1 MSFFKQAHD
10 PVLSTVSSK
19 QKEKE
24 ASSLSKNPINF
35 LAFTFAGTKN
45 RKAQQQKAAQ
55 KMIKKSPT
63 SAKGYFI
70 SAQLYQEQDD
80 FNSALNIYLH
90 GLKSVP
96 LDDPYHSSLLK
107 EKQKLLVKI
116 KQRCQGGFY
125 DLLSYDLLYLIFGYL
140 DYKDLLQCARVCRR
154 WNDFMMDW
162 PEFWNKL
169 KLGMPNLHQSTLL
182 SLLHGDT
189 QELRLEGPLDP
200 GLKCDI
206 FWLLS
211 SWEDNHFI
219 QKIHISISDIRLLS
233 NTARCMSA
241 TLKQIELIDCS
252 IEHKED
258 IIHNLLPACSPGL
271 THVSFLYKS
280 EPRLITYYPA
290 FPTISYQ
297 HTITLRRSPVKSQTA
312 TLKSVNINYS
322 TLTYLKLDKYL
333 KPLNTYNS
341 NSKDT
346 IIMKLI
352 KRCPNLVH
360 LFLPTCDNANSHISD
375 CIFEAIK
382 SCPRLINLIISVNAQ
397 MPQTALSNINEN
409 EYDIIKPPPVATFNN
424 ISSSSKTIFK
434 KTQKKM
440 LQLPIVGGV
449 NTTTISTCL
458 RRFVFVKYHWDIKP
472 TTFTEVFKACHS
484 SLELLYL
491 SYDGAS
497 LGRDPLEQ
505 LASLGCPRLREFRLA
520 TGDESHIG
528 DNNSNR
534 PMSGIMSRLFSACPA
549 LEAIQLDDTYWGDDF
564 LGLDGFVIETI
575 AKKCPRLRHF
585 CFMAGCERKN
595 GARRSHWR
603 SFLHFVNNKNVDK
616 ITKKEEREGSDAER
630 EEQQENATSTSQL
643 EYLKVTEMD
652 YETAYIL
659 IKNIVSLKYLHIK
672 WIQYF
677 GEKKIDHREKLRLIQ
692 EMREILMERGGLLE
706 IQNN

>member
-1 MSFFKQAHD
+1 M
-10 PVLSTVSSK
+10 
-19 QKEKE
+19 
-24 ASSLSKNPINF
+24 
-35 LAFTFAGTKN
+35 
-45 RKAQQQKAAQ
+45 
-55 KMIKKSPT
+55 
-63 SAKGYFI
+63 
-70 SAQLYQEQDD
+70 
-80 FNSALNIYLH
+80 
-90 GLKSVP
+90 
-96 LDDPYHSSLLK
+96 
-107 EKQKLLVKI
+107 
-116 KQRCQGGFY
+116 
-125 DLLSYDLLYLIFGYL
+125 
-140 DYKDLLQCARVCRR
+140 
-154 WNDFMMDW
+154 
-162 PEFWNKL
+162 
-169 KLGMPNLHQSTLL
+169 
-182 SLLHGDT
+182 
-189 QELRLEGPLDP
+189 
-200 GLKCDI
+200 
-206 FWLLS
+206 
-211 SWEDNHFI
+211 
-219 QKIHISISDIRLLS
+219 SISDIRSLS
-233 NTARCMSA
+233 NTARCMSS

-280 EPRLITYYPA
+280 EPRLITYYQA
-290 FPTISYQ
+290 FPAISHQ

-346 IIMKLI
+346 ITMKLI

-424 ISSSSKTIFK
+424 ISSSSTTIFK

-440 LQLPIVGGV
+440 LQLPIAGGV

-458 RRFVFVKYHWDIKP
+458 RRFVFVKYHRDIKP

-528 DNNSNR
+528 GEHRNNFNR

-549 LEAIQLDDTYWGDDF
+549 LEAIQLDDTYWGYDY
-564 LGLDGFVIETI
+564 LGLNEFVIETI

-585 CFMAGCERKN
+585 CFLAGRESGN
-595 GARRSHWR
+595 DPRRSYWR
-603 SFLHFVNNKNVDK
+603 SFLHFVNNKSNGWYDTNEQQDVDK
-616 ITKKEEREGSDAER
+616 ITKKDEREGSDAER
-630 EEQQENATSTSQL
+630 EQQQENATTTSQL
-643 EYLKVTEMD
+643 ECVKVTEMD

-677 GEKKIDHREKLRLIQ
+677 GEKKIAYREKLRLIQ
-692 EMREILMERGGLLE
+692 EMRDILMERGGLLE